1 MSCCLNPDCQNP
13 LNPDT
18 TKFCRSCGA
27 KLMPLLRGH
36 YRIIQL
42 ISNEGGFGRTY
53 LAEDI
58 DRMNEPCVVK
68 QFRPQVQGTAA
79 LNKSIQLFKQEAKR
93 LQEMGHHPQIPTL
106 YGYFEEGNYLYL
118 VQQFIDGQDLL
129 QELEQQGAFSEKQ
142 IREMLLDILPVLKFV
157 HDKNVI
163 HRDIKPENI
172 MRCRLTRGGKRE
184 LVLIDFGAAKQLTA
198 IKATQR
204 GTKIGSFG
212 YTSYEQMQGG
222 EVYPASDLFSLG
234 VTCFHLLSNVNPHL
248 LFLDYGYDWVCQW
261 RKYIKYSISSNLVN
275 ILDKLLQKNVDCRY
289 HSVDEV
295 IHDLMRSPQNLTPK
309 ISVAPPRSNNPFK
322 ITSSAVTLVRNKFL
336 NQVLAGSTTLILLLF
351 GYSYFKHANLN
362 NFSISNLTLSPNQPI
377 FRKKFALAN
386 TLKGHSKSV
395 ASVTISPNG
404 EMLASGSLDNTIKLW
419 NLNTGQEIYTLK
431 GHSKSVGAVAI
442 SPDGQILASGS
453 WDNTIR
459 LWNLKK
465 ADKVRTLIGH
475 SSQVVSVVFSPNGEI
490 LASSSLDNTIKLW
503 DLKTGQ
509 EIHNLSGHSNW
520 VVSIAF
526 SPDGQMLA
534 SGSWDN
540 TVKLWNL
547 NNGQEIRTLHGHS
560 NYVNSVAFSPD
571 GQMLASGSW
580 DNTVKLWNLNNGQ
593 EIRTLHGHLKA
604 VYAVRFSPD
613 MQTLA
618 SGGMDDTIKLWNP
631 NTGRE
636 LYTLKGHFNNVV
648 SLAFSR
654 DGRTLASG
662 SQDFSI
668 KIWRVQ

>member
-18 TKFCRSCGA
+18 TKFCRSCGT

-58 DRMNEPCVVK
+58 DKMNELCVVK

-129 QELEQQGAFSEKQ
+129 QELEQQGAFSESQ

-157 HDKNVI
+157 HDQKII

-172 MRCRLTRGGKRE
+172 MRRRLATGGKQE

-198 IKATQR
+198 KGATQR

-222 EVYPASDLFSLG
+222 EVSPASDLFSLG
-234 VTCFHLLSNVNPHL
+234 VTCFHLLSNYNPHS
-248 LFLDYGYDWVCQW
+248 LFLDYGYDWVGQW
-261 RKYIKYSISSNLVN
+261 RKYLKHSISRNLGNV
-275 ILDKLLQKNVDCRY
+275 LDKLLQKNIDFRY
-289 HSVDEV
+289 HSVDE
-295 IHDLMRSPQNLTPK
+295 IIQDLMYKPPNVTPTVFASPKANKSFKTTAIPSTQVVKKNF
-309 ISVAPPRSNNPFK
+309 NNQF
-322 ITSSAVTLVRNKFL
+322 
-336 NQVLAGSTTLILLLF
+336 LAGSSTLLLALV
-351 GYSYFKHANLN
+351 GYGYFNYLNLN
-362 NFSISNLTLSPNQPI
+362 YYAISNQILSPGSQNFSE
-377 FRKKFALAN
+377 KFAFTN
-386 TLKGHSKSV
+386 TLRGHLKSV
-395 ASVTISPNG
+395 ASVAISPDG

-419 NLNTGQEIYTLK
+419 NLNTGQEISTLN

-442 SPDGQILASGS
+442 SPDGQTLASGS

-459 LWNLKK
+459 LWNIKK
-465 ADKVRTLIGH
+465 AYKTRTLAGH
-475 SSQVVSVVFSPNGEI
+475 SSQVVSVAFSPNGEI

-509 EIHNLSGHSNW
+509 EINTFTGHSNW
-520 VVSIAF
+520 VMSIAF
-526 SPDGQMLA
+526 SPDGQTLA

-540 TVKLWNL
+540 TVKLWNIKT
-547 NNGQEIRTLHGHS
+547 GDKIRTLTGHS
-560 NYVNSVAFSPD
+560 NHVNSVAFSPD

-580 DNTVKLWNLNNGQ
+580 DNTVKLWNVNTGQ
-593 EIRTLHGHLKA
+593 EIRTLHGHSKA
-604 VYAVRFSPD
+604 VYSVRFSPD

-618 SGGMDDTIKLWNP
+618 SGGMDNTIKLWNP

-636 LYTLKGHFNNVV
+636 RYSLEGHFNNVV
-648 SLAFSR
+648 SLAFSG

-662 SQDFSI
+662 SQDFNV
-668 KIWRVQ
+668 KIWRIE

>member
-1 MSCCLNPDCQNP
+1 
-13 LNPDT
+13 
-18 TKFCRSCGA
+18 
-27 KLMPLLRGH
+27 MPLLRGH
-36 YRIIQL
+36 YRILQL

-58 DRMNEPCVVK
+58 DKMNEHCVVK

-106 YGYFEEGNYLYL
+106 YGYFEEENYLYL

-129 QELEQQGAFSEKQ
+129 QELEQRGAFSESQ

-157 HDKNVI
+157 HEKKVI

-172 MRCRLTRGGKRE
+172 MRRRLTKEGKQE

-198 IKATQR
+198 RGATQR

-222 EVYPASDLFSLG
+222 EVSPASDLFSLG
-234 VTCFHLLSNVNPHL
+234 VTCFHLVSNSNPHS
-248 LFLDYGYDWVCQW
+248 LFLDYGYDWVGQW
-261 RKYIKYSISSNLVN
+261 RKYLNLKYSISSNLGNV
-275 ILDKLLQKNVDCRY
+275 LDKLLQKDVDFRY

-295 IHDLMRSPQNLTPK
+295 IQDLMHKLPTVTPTVSASPRTTK
-309 ISVAPPRSNNPFK
+309 PFK
-322 ITSSAVTLVRNKFL
+322 NTAVPSTLVKNNFNNQFLAAGVTLL
-336 NQVLAGSTTLILLLF
+336 LALAGY
-351 GYSYFKHANLN
+351 GYFKYFNLN
-362 NFSISNLTLSPNQPI
+362 FHAISSQILSPIPQK
-377 FRKKFALAN
+377 FREKLAFAN
-386 TLKGHSKSV
+386 TLRGHLKSV
-395 ASVTISPNG
+395 ASVAISPDG

-419 NLNTGQEIYTLK
+419 NLNTGQEISTLK

-442 SPDGQILASGS
+442 SPDGQTLASGS

-465 ADKVRTLIGH
+465 ADKIRTLAGH
-475 SSQVVSVVFSPNGEI
+475 FSQVVSVAFSPNGEI

-503 DLKTGQ
+503 DLKTGE
-509 EIHNLSGHSNW
+509 EIHTLSGHSNW
-520 VVSIAF
+520 VMSIAF
-526 SPDGQMLA
+526 SPDGQTLA

-540 TVKLWNL
+540 TVRLWDL
-547 NNGQEIRTLHGHS
+547 RTGDKIRTLTGHS
-560 NYVNSVAFSPD
+560 NHVNSVAFSPD

-580 DNTVKLWNLNNGQ
+580 DNTVKLWNFNTGQ
-593 EIRTLHGHLKA
+593 EIRTLHGHSKA
-604 VYAVRFSPD
+604 VYSVRFSPD

-618 SGGMDDTIKLWNP
+618 SGGMDNTIKLWNP

-636 LYTLKGHFNNVV
+636 LYTLEGHFNNVV
-648 SLAFSR
+648 SLAFSS

-662 SQDFSI
+662 SQDFSV
-668 KIWRVQ
+668 KIWRVE

>member
-1 MSCCLNPDCQNP
+1 
-13 LNPDT
+13 
-18 TKFCRSCGA
+18 
-27 KLMPLLRGH
+27 MPLLRGH

-118 VQQFIDGQDLL
+118 VQEFIDGQDLL
-129 QELEQQGAFSEKQ
+129 QELQQEGAFSEKQ

-222 EVYPASDLFSLG
+222 EVSPASDLFSLG
-234 VTCFHLLSNVNPHL
+234 VTCFHLLSNSNPHS

-261 RKYIKYSISSNLVN
+261 RKYLKYSISSNLGN
-275 ILDKLLQKNVDCRY
+275 ILDKLLQKNVDYRY

-295 IHDLMRSPQNLTPK
+295 IHDLMHAPQNLTPR
-309 ISVAPPRSNNPFK
+309 ISGAPPGINNPFK
-322 ITSSAVTLVRNKFL
+322 ITSSAVTLVRNNFK
-336 NQVLAGSTTLILLLF
+336 NQVLAGGTTLILLVL
-351 GYSYFKHANLN
+351 GYSYFKHVNLN

-419 NLNTGQEIYTLK
+419 NLNTGQEISTLK
-431 GHSKSVGAVAI
+431 AHSKSVGAVAI

-475 SSQVVSVVFSPNGEI
+475 SSQVVSVAFSPNGEI

-580 DNTVKLWNLNNGQ
+580 DNTAKLWNLNNGQ

-631 NTGRE
+631 STGRE